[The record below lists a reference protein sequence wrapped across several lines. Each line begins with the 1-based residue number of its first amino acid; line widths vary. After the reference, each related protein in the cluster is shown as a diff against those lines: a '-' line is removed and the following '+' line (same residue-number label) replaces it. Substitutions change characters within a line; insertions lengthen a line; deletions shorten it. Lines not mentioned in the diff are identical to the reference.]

1 MNIPETLKIYSVSTV
16 EVALLEIIERLKVTL
31 DVVVDVQFHT
41 APQLARKDLILD
53 DIDLLITTQSMI
65 SQLVEKEI
73 LEKSSVIEL
82 GQTEVALC
90 TYNTS
95 PLPEVFTVEDFFK
108 LMIRCDEILL
118 TEGSSGLY
126 VQSLFRDLEFK
137 TSLEK
142 KYKRFAT
149 GREMM
154 TYLGQFCRHS
164 NSNAWIVGLGANTE
178 ILQFESIGIK
188 YLSGLPQELKHTTT
202 YSIGMT
208 THTKRSDPAN
218 QFMNHLRLSQ
228 NWTLFKK
235 SGFK

>member
-1 MNIPETLKIYSVSTV
+1 MHIQNI
-16 EVALLEIIERLKVTL
+16 ALTWG
-31 DVVVDVQFHT
+31 FHS
-41 APQLARKDLILD
+41 RR
-53 DIDLLITTQSMI
+53 
-65 SQLVEKEI
+65 
-73 LEKSSVIEL
+73 
-82 GQTEVALC
+82 
-90 TYNTS
+90 
-95 PLPEVFTVEDFFK
+95 FFK

-142 KYKRFAT
+142 KYKQFAT
-149 GREMM
+149 GREML

-235 SGFK
+235 SGFKWFFSFEWNLIGNDKPMFIPMLSTCHRI